1 MVDFTKIYDEY
12 FQNVYKYVYSL
23 CRNETIAEE
32 ITQETFYKVLKNID
46 KFKGDCHLFT
56 WICQIAKNTYFTYC
70 KKENKYISAE
80 TLENLM
86 LETDGF
92 EEGILDKEQARR
104 LHIFLHELPEPY
116 KEVFSLRVF
125 GELPFSQIGE
135 LFNKKDSWA
144 RLIFYRAKTELRRR
158 LDEDNM

>member
-1 MVDFTKIYDEY
+1 MVDFSKIYNEY

-23 CRNETIAEE
+23 CHNESIAEE

-56 WICQIAKNTYFTYC
+56 WICQIAKNTYYTYC
-70 KKENKYISAE
+70 KKEKKIISSE
-80 TLENLM
+80 TLDNLL
-86 LETDGF
+86 LETDSF
-92 EEGILDKEQARR
+92 ENGILDKEQVKR
-104 LHIFLHELPEPY
+104 LHILLHNLPEPY